1 MSIYLWLS
9 VFSFFG
15 CEATK
20 DKSTT
25 KGDTPSL
32 MEKDS
37 ASVEASKETTTKTVA
52 SSEKAVELPADK
64 VAFYKKDFPAAVQF
78 RKRDIPADF
87 LSEIDKSNS
96 TYYDVLDENNAVIGY
111 LRDFMG
117 PVTSEEN
124 CACNPLS
131 LTLTYNPD
139 YSLRNVISVAPLQKY
154 GHEALTEE
162 EHKKMVEIAKS
173 PSPELSSLQAP
184 QDMIDGST
192 GATSLKYK
200 GKVVDKAGY
209 SSWRI
214 SRLAMET
221 AQIIQGAPIQR
232 DANRLQKMMQNV
244 SKPADQRAKIME
256 FLPTAESDYL
266 KQRAIFI
273 LAELY
278 LQGLLTGESTDSKAE
293 EVILNAGLGAIQEAE
308 LLINLCLAFVEQKVA
323 PDFVASCIK
332 KLEGNE
338 QKEMFASQISLLKGL
353 ELVGQDKGKEAIA
366 YLEKGLSTGNPAPD
380 LRQKMATIYK
390 DLNETKKSCE
400 QLEGIY
406 IDAPL
411 WPNISEMLKA
421 CGNVNTITAKLDK
434 TRQEELFATKIAAP
448 KKASAMSLLDE
459 SNAKKTIDFSKGN
472 KIRVIVFF
480 ATWCPHCQKEMP
492 RLVDFYSQLQ
502 LSDLRDKVELLPIRA
517 SIARE
522 TQSFSDFKRQYNIPF
537 PIMTDEGIAFES
549 FANEQG
555 VSPGF
560 PMLAISNTKG
570 EVVYFLSHG
579 DYNDTAKELFWL
591 LRSL

>member
-9 VFSFFG
+9 LFSFLG

-20 DKSTT
+20 DKSPT
-25 KGDTPSL
+25 KGETPSL
-32 MEKDS
+32 IEKEKDS
-37 ASVEASKETTTKTVA
+37 SSTKETPTPQKEVSNA
-52 SSEKAVELPADK
+52 LPEDK
-64 VAFYKKDFPAAVQF
+64 VAFYRKDFPEAARFQ
-78 RKRDIPADF
+78 KRDIPADF
-87 LSEIDKSNS
+87 LAEIDKSNS
-96 TYYDVLDENNAVIGY
+96 TYYDVLDAKGTIIGH

-131 LTLTYNPD
+131 LTLTYNTD
-139 YSLRNVISVAPLQKY
+139 YRLRNIISVAPLQKY

-162 EHKKMVEIAKS
+162 EHQQMVDIAKN
-173 PSPELSSLQAP
+173 PSPELSALQAP

-192 GATSLKYK
+192 GATSATYK

-214 SRLAMET
+214 SRLAVET
-221 AQIIQGAPIQR
+221 AQILQGAPIQR
-232 DANRLQKMMQNV
+232 DADRLQKMLQGAQNP
-244 SKPADQRAKIME
+244 SDQRAKIIA

-278 LQGLLTGESTDSKAE
+278 LQGLMTGEKTDGKTE
-293 EVILNAGLGAIQEAE
+293 ETILNAGLGEVQEAE

-323 PDFVASCIK
+323 PTFVSSCIK
-332 KLEGNE
+332 KLENNA
-338 QKEMFASQISLLKGL
+338 QKSMFESQIALLKGL
-353 ELVGQDKGKEAIA
+353 ELVGQDKGKEAIP
-366 YLEKGLSTGNPAPD
+366 YLEKGLSSGSPAPE
-380 LRQKMATIYK
+380 LRQKMATVYTELK
-390 DLNETKKSCE
+390 ESKKACV

-406 IDAPL
+406 AEAPL
-411 WPNISEMLKA
+411 WPNLDDMLASCGDTNKIKA
-421 CGNVNTITAKLDK
+421 RLDK
-434 TRQEELFATKIAAP
+434 KRKADLIASAIPAP
-448 KKASAMSLLDE
+448 KRASTMMLLDE
-459 SNAKKTIDFSKGN
+459 SSQKKAIDFSKGN
-472 KIRVIVFF
+472 KKRVVVFF

-492 RLVDFYSQLQ
+492 RLVDFYNQLQ
-502 LSDLRDKVELLPIRA
+502 LSDLKDRVELVPIRA

-522 TQSFSDFKRQYNIPF
+522 TQSFADFKRQYNIPF
-537 PIMTDEGIAFES
+537 TIMTDEGIAFES

-560 PMLAISNTKG
+560 PMIAITNTKG

-579 DYNDTAKELFWL
+579 DHNDTAKELFWV